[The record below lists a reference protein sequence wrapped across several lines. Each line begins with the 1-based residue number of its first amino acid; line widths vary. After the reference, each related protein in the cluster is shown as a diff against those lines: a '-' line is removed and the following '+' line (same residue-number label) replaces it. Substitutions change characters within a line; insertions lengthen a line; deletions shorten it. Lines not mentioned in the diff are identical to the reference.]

1 MLALL
6 EVLKTAA
13 FSTLAALLF
22 SPWLSDV
29 HTVMLGLVLF
39 WANLVRITPRQNVK
53 GPPGL

>member
-6 EVLKTAA
+6 EMLKTAA

-29 HTVMLGLVLF
+29 HTVMLGVLIF
-39 WANLVRITPRQNVK
+39 WANLARITPKNPI
-53 GPPGL
+53 GPK